1 MLNDLKLMLG
11 IEESDTDLDSKLNLI
26 LKNTRQQLKAK
37 LGGIDPPETLDYIVL
52 EVSIKRF
59 NRIGSEGLTSHTV
72 EGEAISFVDNDFNSF
87 SDDIQSYI
95 DSQKELTRGKVRFL

>member
-11 IEESDTDLDSKLNLI
+11 IEESDTDTDSKLNLI

-37 LGGIDPPETLDYIVL
+37 LGGIDAPEDLNYIIL

-59 NRIGSEGLTSHTV
+59 NRIGSEGLSSHTV
-72 EGEAISFVDNDFNSF
+72 EGEAFSFVDDDFNSF
-87 SDDIQSYI
+87 SDDIQAFI
-95 DSQKELTRGKVRFL
+95 NSQKELTKGKARFL